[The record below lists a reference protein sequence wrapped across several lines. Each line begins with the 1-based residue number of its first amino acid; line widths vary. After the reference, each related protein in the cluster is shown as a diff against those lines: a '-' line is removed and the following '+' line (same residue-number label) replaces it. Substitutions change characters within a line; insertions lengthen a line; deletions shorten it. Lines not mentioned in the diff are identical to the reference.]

1 MWINFKR
8 IFKLGFVNF
17 WRNGLVSAASV
28 LAMTVTLFVIGGLY
42 LAGNYL
48 ESAMSEIK
56 SKVDISISFK
66 EEAPE
71 GDIVALQKDLQLLP
85 EVKDVGYSSADKELA
100 DFRERHKDNET
111 IIQSL
116 GEVDN
121 PFGAR
126 LNIMAVDPSQYDKIA
141 RFVTDKTDP
150 AFGGKAI
157 VYQISYKKD
166 VIGKLVNLIKTG
178 EKVGWGISIVLGLLS
193 ILAVFNTVS
202 LAIYTSREEISVMRL
217 VGAGSSYVKGPFMI
231 EGVMT
236 GVIASFIALVALYP
250 AVIVVRDATAGI
262 FGGINLVSFYLSNFG
277 WLLAMLL
284 VLGVFLGLVA
294 SYWASRKY
302 AKI

>member
-1 MWINFKR
+1 
-8 IFKLGFVNF
+8 
-17 WRNGLVSAASV
+17 
-28 LAMTVTLFVIGGLY
+28 MTVTLFVIGGLY

-294 SYWASRKY
+294 SYWASQKY